1 MKLNEIKFN
10 RAEWGGAFGDIGTDF
25 PLIVAMIVAAGL
37 HTPSVLIVFG
47 LMQLFT
53 GLVYRMPMPVQPLKA
68 MATIVISQKIAGTIL
83 LGAGLAIGVVMLL
96 LSLTGLLDKIARW
109 VPKSVVRGIQ
119 FGLGL
124 SLCLLAFKE
133 YIPANGLTGFLLA
146 AIAFVLI
153 VVLIDNRKYPA
164 SLMVIVAGILY
175 AVITELNLHELSQ
188 SVGFSLPQINTP
200 SMDAIAKGFVLLA
213 LPQIPL
219 SLGNSILATRQVA
232 QDLFPERTDLT
243 IRKIGFTYSI
253 MNLAAPWIGGIP
265 CCHGAGGMVGHY
277 TFGGRTGGSVII
289 YGILFIVLGT
299 FFGNSF
305 HQLITAFPLPILGTI
320 LLFEGAALLLL
331 IRDIANDPK
340 GLVVAVLT
348 GLLAFGLPYGF
359 LIGIAAGLLL
369 YYLPINLN
377 TLKEI
382 GKQKE
387 KNS

>member
-25 PLIVAMIVAAGL
+25 PLIVAMIIAAGL

-68 MATIVISQKIAGTIL
+68 MATIVISQKIAGPVL
-83 LGAGLAIGVVMLL
+83 LGAGLVIGVVMLL
-96 LSLTGLLDKIARW
+96 LSVSGLLDKLARW

-133 YIPANGLTGFLLA
+133 YIPANGLTGFILA
-146 AIAFVLI
+146 AIAFLLI

-164 SLMVIVAGILY
+164 SLMVIVAGLLY
-175 AVITELNLHELSQ
+175 ASVTKLNLHELAQ
-188 SVGFSLPQINTP
+188 SIGINLPQANTP
-200 SMDAIAKGFVLLA
+200 SLDAIAKGFVLLA

-243 IRKIGFTYSI
+243 IRKIGLTYSI

-289 YGILFIVLGT
+289 YGILFIVLGL

-305 HQLITAFPLPILGTI
+305 HQLIEVFPLPLLGTI

-331 IRDIANDPK
+331 IRDLANDQK
-340 GLVVAVLT
+340 GLVVAILT

-359 LIGIAAGLLL
+359 LIGIITGLLL
-369 YYLPINLN
+369 HYMPINLN

-382 GKQKE
+382 GKPKE

>member
-1 MKLNEIKFN
+1 MNQNLTTIKFN
-10 RAEWGGAFGDIGTDF
+10 RQEFAGAFGDIGTDF
-25 PLIVAMIVAAGL
+25 PLLVAMILATGL

-47 LMQLFT
+47 LMQIFT
-53 GLVYRMPMPVQPLKA
+53 GLIYRMPMPVQPLKA
-68 MATIVISQKIAGTIL
+68 MATLVISQKIAGTVL
-83 LGAGLAIGVVMLL
+83 LGAGLAIGVVMLM
-96 LSLTGLLDKIARW
+96 LSLTGLLDKLARW

-124 SLCLLAFKE
+124 SLCLLAFKD
-133 YIPANGLTGFLLA
+133 YLPANGLSGFVLA

-164 SLMVIVAGILY
+164 SLVVILLGILY
-175 AVITELNLHELSQ
+175 AAINLDEVSPLF
-188 SVGFSLPQINTP
+188 GFTLPQVNAP
-200 SMDAIAKGFVLLA
+200 SIDDIAKGLVLLA

-232 QDLFPERTDLT
+232 HDLFPERSDIT
-243 IRKIGFTYSI
+243 IRKIGITYSI
-253 MNLAAPWIGGIP
+253 MNLAAPWAGGIP

-289 YGILFIVLGT
+289 YGMIFLILGM

-305 HQLITAFPLPILGTI
+305 HQLIAAFPLPVLGTI

-331 IRDIANDPK
+331 IRDQAADQK
-340 GLVVAVLT
+340 GLVVAILT

-359 LIGIAAGLLL
+359 LVGIVAGLLL
-369 YYLPINLN
+369 HYLPVNLN
-377 TLKEI
+377 ALKEI
-382 GKQKE
+382 GKQKDT
-387 KNS
+387 